1 MNLPVVNMK
10 QTGQNITML
19 REQRGISVR
28 QLQRMMGFAT
38 PQAIYKWQHG
48 ESLPTV
54 DNLVALSAIFSGP
67 IDAILITG
75 SAASHIHFEART
87 SILALSFSFADGSL
101 MFTFNQPDEITQF
114 HVQCLCNS
122 PERINI
128 CIFAPGFNHSQMA
141 SCYAG

>member
-28 QLQRMMGFAT
+28 QLQRMMGFST

-54 DNLVALSAIFSGP
+54 DNLVALSAIFSVP

-75 SAASHIHFEART
+75 SAA
-87 SILALSFSFADGSL
+87 
-101 MFTFNQPDEITQF
+101 
-114 HVQCLCNS
+114 
-122 PERINI
+122 
-128 CIFAPGFNHSQMA
+128 
-141 SCYAG
+141 